1 MTKTL
6 LLKFDDD
13 IHTSLKE
20 YQIKRVTQD
29 SKITNLNKL
38 LNELIKKGTSFE
50 LGDKVTD
57 ILERAAAAKV
67 RAKK

>member
-1 MTKTL
+1 MTKKL
-6 LLKFDDD
+6 LLKLDDD

-57 ILERAAAAKV
+57 ILERAKN
-67 RAKK
+67 KDKS